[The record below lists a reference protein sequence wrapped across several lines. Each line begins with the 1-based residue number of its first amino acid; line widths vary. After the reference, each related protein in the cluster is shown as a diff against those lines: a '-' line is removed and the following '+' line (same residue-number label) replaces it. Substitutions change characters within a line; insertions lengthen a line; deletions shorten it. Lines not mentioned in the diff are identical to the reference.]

1 MRVLLVNH
9 FPLTGSGSG
18 VYTANLARSLVKNG
32 DKAAI
37 VFPEN
42 RSEYEHYSGVDLYPV
57 FFKGE
62 EDIQGVNQ
70 SDMNFPCFTTHPRSV
85 FNFMDMT
92 DAQRKEYEDKFR
104 EEIGRAIDEF
114 KPDIVHAQHVWTL
127 AGLSAEAC
135 QKRNIPM
142 VVTCHGTDLMGIVNE
157 EKAGVNW
164 GREWAKKASS
174 YADSIITISEDSHNL
189 AKKILGDDINAVCIK
204 NGVDTG
210 IFVRDTT
217 LDRATVLKSLGIEK
231 PYKHVVSFVGK
242 LADFK
247 GVDVLID
254 AIPQYEDE
262 DTVTLIAGNGEL
274 REKLKAQ
281 AERVGAKNLV
291 FLGNQPQTV
300 LKDILNV
307 ADVSVVQSRREPFGL
322 VAAEAMACG
331 TPVIATNEGG
341 LPDFVHDGVGILVPV
356 EDSEALAQAVHSS
369 ISGERTFDRAAISRE
384 AQAKHSIDKKVG
396 DFKVAYTHAI
406 DKMRSAGKVRRYF
419 DVDDGEHDL

>member
-1 MRVLLVNH
+1 MNVLIVNH
-9 FPLTGSGSG
+9 FPPSGSGSG
-18 VYTANLARSLVKNG
+18 VYSANLARSLVKHG
-32 DKAAI
+32 DKAAM

-42 RSEYEHYSGVDLYPV
+42 RSEYEHYDGVEMYPV

-62 EDIQGVNQ
+62 EVIPGVNQ

-92 DAQRKEYEDKFR
+92 DDQRREYEDKFR
-104 EEIGRAIDEF
+104 EEIERAIKEF

-135 QKRNIPM
+135 KKHNIPM
-142 VVTCHGTDLMGIVNE
+142 VITCHGTDLMGIINE

-189 AKKILGDDINAVCIK
+189 AKQILGEDINAVCIK

-210 IFVRDTT
+210 IFVRDTS
-217 LDRATVLKSLGIEK
+217 LDRATVLKSLGIDK

-254 AIPQYEDE
+254 ARPQYEDD

-274 REKLKAQ
+274 RGKLQAQ

-291 FLGNQPQTV
+291 FLGNQPQSV
-300 LKDILNV
+300 LKNILNV
-307 ADVSVVQSRREPFGL
+307 ADVSVVPSRREPFGL

-356 EDSEALAQAVHSS
+356 EDSEALAHAIHSVV
-369 ISGERTFDRAAISRE
+369 SGERTFDRAKISEE
-384 AQAKHSIDKKVG
+384 AQAKHSVDKKVD
-396 DFKVAYTHAI
+396 DFKAAYTHAI
-406 DKMRSAGKVRRYF
+406 DRMHGTEKKRSS